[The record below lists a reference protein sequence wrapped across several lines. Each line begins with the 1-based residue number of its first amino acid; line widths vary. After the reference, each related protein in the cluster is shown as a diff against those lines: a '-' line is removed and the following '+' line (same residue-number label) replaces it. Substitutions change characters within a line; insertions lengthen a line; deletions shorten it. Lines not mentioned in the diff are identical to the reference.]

1 MAAACQRRLALRARR
16 VLGAD
21 GVGAAR
27 PGACGEP
34 DHRLALR
41 ARRRGRCA
49 PVHRAGQPLAAIAD
63 SRYALSAEGVG
74 AARPVACG
82 SRVAASRYAL
92 GAEGVGA
99 TRPGE
104 YICSHPDAC
113 ARCLLVVGMSKTSCA
128 SRCSRRSVQ
137 GASRSCRGR
146 GWVGTPRGPHC
157 RRCRHA
163 RAERRHG
170 GSRHEG
176 GARAAS
182 PPRQGLAPPARRP
195 RAAGAPW
202 EVRARA
208 ARFKRARWA
217 PMVGPPPQG
226 ATRRQLFS
234 RARLP
239 HSVDWVSIN

>member
-1 MAAACQRRLALRARR
+1 MQGREKGGAAAVAAACQRRLALRARR

-137 GASRSCRGR
+137 GALRAPAEGEGGEGWSRLAPRKRAGLVRRRSMCSASRS
-146 GWVGTPRGPHC
+146 
-157 RRCRHA
+157 
-163 RAERRHG
+163 
-170 GSRHEG
+170 
-176 GARAAS
+176 GASLAA
-182 PPRQGLAPPARRP
+182 L
-195 RAAGAPW
+195 GAP
-202 EVRARA
+202 
-208 ARFKRARWA
+208 
-217 PMVGPPPQG
+217 
-226 ATRRQLFS
+226 
-234 RARLP
+234 
-239 HSVDWVSIN
+239 